1 MAASDW
7 LLVGT
12 TVLGG
17 LLAAGGG
24 ALVQW
29 TGNRQSD
36 DRARKDY
43 RRTAYVDLIAAVDEL
58 IRVLRLPRS
67 ATPSK
72 SRDSVPVALN
82 SVDRAAAAVSLAGPQ
97 SASDLAD
104 EIRKTAWKPPDDLSG
119 VDGGNKTEADG
130 TPEHLLTLCKNFIVV
145 ARAVLGN
152 DRD

>member
-17 LLAAGGG
+17 DLTAGGG

-29 TGNRQSD
+29 TGSRPSD

-43 RRTAYVDLIAAVDEL
+43 RRSAYVDLVAAVDEL
-58 IRVLRLPRS
+58 MRVLRLPRS

-72 SRDSVPVALN
+72 SRDSLAVALN

-97 SASDLAD
+97 SAADLAD
-104 EIRKTAWKPPDDLSG
+104 DIRKTAWKLPDDLSG
-119 VDGGNKTEADG
+119 VEGGIKTEADDP
-130 TPEHLLTLCKNFIVV
+130 PEHLLTLCKTFIVV
-145 ARAVLGN
+145 ARSVLGS

>member
-17 LLAAGGG
+17 VLTAGGG

-36 DRARKDY
+36 DRARKEY

-58 IRVLRLPRS
+58 MRVLKLPRS
-67 ATPSK
+67 ATTSK
-72 SRDSVPVALN
+72 SRDSLFVALN
-82 SVDRAAAAVSLAGPQ
+82 SVDRAAAAVSLAGTQP
-97 SASDLAD
+97 AADLANK
-104 EIRKTAWKPPDDLSG
+104 IRKTAWDDLSG
-119 VDGGNKTEADG
+119 LDEANKTEADG
-130 TPEHLLTLCKNFIVV
+130 TSEHLLPLCKNFIV
-145 ARAVLGN
+145 AAQAVLGS